1 MTEFEKALE
10 IHAKLF
16 GLSKTEAKEDAE
28 SIIRGMMASDGYT
41 REFAEA
47 SFIEDTMDTDPE
59 ALKEMEKQA
68 KENTKHR
75 AHKAPANY
83 SLDGKPKRPRKPNE
97 EKRALV
103 EAIASCLEDFHRND
117 EEDLVSHVE
126 SVEIVNPEREITFK
140 IGEKCY
146 SLTLTLHRP
155 PKNAQK

>member
-28 SIIRGMMASDGYT
+28 SIIKGMMASDGYT

-59 ALKEMEKQA
+59 VLKEMEKQA

-97 EKRALV
+97 EKREIIQTLQDSMKDY
-103 EAIASCLEDFHRND
+103 AIFAD
-117 EEDLVSHVE
+117 